1 MAKSNRTIFQ
11 SLSKALNGGYVSPV
25 VSSTTPNYNINQ
37 YNISN
42 DDVIY
47 RTNSKSDAEIK
58 KLELRQNRL
67 LAHQWYKANLNLAQD
82 AAQGLSGVKLMY
94 RDADLMDMF
103 PEIGA
108 ALDIVTEEACCL
120 SDEGKIINVYSN
132 SPRIRAILEDL
143 YANRLDVHTTLPMIC
158 RSMCKYGN
166 EFEMLNL
173 TRDNGVIGWKQLPI
187 YEMERYDIGVRNP
200 YIVPSAY
207 DSNEVNINETTFVWV
222 GKNEYIPYRN
232 WQVAHFRLLYDSIFL
247 PMGTSY
253 LHKAR
258 RHWRMLSMMEDMMLI
273 YRLERSI
280 ERRVYKIFVGNID
293 DADVPQF
300 INQIANNFKRT
311 PIIDPTTGQLD
322 LRKNFASVDQDLFIP
337 VRDPNAST
345 PIDTLQSAQNLTAI
359 DDIKYIQMKVL
370 SALRIPKPFLNFEE
384 QTGDGKNLSL
394 LDIRFAKTINRIQQA
409 LIMELT
415 KIGMIH
421 LYLLGFQDDLNNF
434 TITMNNPSSQVEMMN
449 IENLAKKIDV
459 VRNAVSDS
467 GNGIPVLSWTRA
479 LKQILKMSDD
489 EITQNLEEIRLEK
502 ALSGELLKT
511 WDIIKRTRIFD
522 PIDRIYGEPDAEYT
536 NTPPGQDMAQGEGGS
551 AGGGGGFMPDMGEA
565 PGGDLDLEG
574 DGDLSGAEGSMDMD
588 AASQEEGGSMDDTQN
603 PIGEAILTKM
613 KNKLLKETKRV
624 KQKELVNSSKPS
636 FFDLY
641 KKRMIMQTNEEKS
654 KTKNVSLLDKN
665 FIINEEINGMLN
677 NLDNSLLDNDFE
689 DILKEKP
696 TKLE

>member
-37 YNISN
+37 YSISN

-536 NTPPGQDMAQGEGGS
+536 NTPPGQDMAQGEGGP

-565 PGGDLDLEG
+565 PAGDLDLEG
-574 DGDLSGAEGSMDMD
+574 DGDLSGAEGNMDMD

-603 PIGEAILTKM
+603 PIGEAILAKM

-624 KQKELVNSSKPS
+624 KQKELMNSSKPS

-641 KKRMIMQTNEEKS
+641 KKRMLMQTNEEKS

-677 NLDNSLLDNDFE
+677 NLDNSLSYDDFD
-689 DILKEKP
+689 DIIKEKP

>member
-536 NTPPGQDMAQGEGGS
+536 NTPPGQDMAQGEGGP

-603 PIGEAILTKM
+603 PIGEAILAKM

-624 KQKELVNSSKPS
+624 KQKELMNSSKPS

-677 NLDNSLLDNDFE
+677 NLDNSLSYDDFD
-689 DILKEKP
+689 DIIKEKP

>member
-536 NTPPGQDMAQGEGGS
+536 NTPPGQDMAQGEGGP

-677 NLDNSLLDNDFE
+677 NLDNSLSYDDFD
-689 DILKEKP
+689 DIIKEKP

>member
-536 NTPPGQDMAQGEGGS
+536 NTPPGQDMAQGEGGP

-574 DGDLSGAEGSMDMD
+574 DGDLSGAEGNMDMD

-677 NLDNSLLDNDFE
+677 NLDNSLSYDDFD
-689 DILKEKP
+689 DIIKEKP

>member
-37 YNISN
+37 YSISN

-384 QTGDGKNLSL
+384 QAGDGKNLSL

-536 NTPPGQDMAQGEGGS
+536 NTPPGQDMAQGEGGP

-677 NLDNSLLDNDFE
+677 NLDNSLSYDDFD
-689 DILKEKP
+689 DIIMEKP

>member
-536 NTPPGQDMAQGEGGS
+536 NTPPGQDMAQGEGGP
-551 AGGGGGFMPDMGEA
+551 AGVGGGFMPDIGEA

-603 PIGEAILTKM
+603 PIGEAILAKM

-624 KQKELVNSSKPS
+624 KQKELMNSSKPS

-677 NLDNSLLDNDFE
+677 NLDNSLLYDDFD
-689 DILKEKP
+689 DIIKEKP

>member
-449 IENLAKKIDV
+449 IENLTSPFLDK
-459 VRNAVSDS
+459 
-467 GNGIPVLSWTRA
+467 GIET
-479 LKQILKMSDD
+479 
-489 EITQNLEEIRLEK
+489 NLE
-502 ALSGELLKT
+502 
-511 WDIIKRTRIFD
+511 D
-522 PIDRIYGEPDAEYT
+522 
-536 NTPPGQDMAQGEGGS
+536 
-551 AGGGGGFMPDMGEA
+551 
-565 PGGDLDLEG
+565 
-574 DGDLSGAEGSMDMD
+574 
-588 AASQEEGGSMDDTQN
+588 
-603 PIGEAILTKM
+603 
-613 KNKLLKETKRV
+613 V
-624 KQKELVNSSKPS
+624 
-636 FFDLY
+636 
-641 KKRMIMQTNEEKS
+641 
-654 KTKNVSLLDKN
+654 
-665 FIINEEINGMLN
+665 
-677 NLDNSLLDNDFE
+677 
-689 DILKEKP
+689 
-696 TKLE
+696 

>member
-384 QTGDGKNLSL
+384 QAGDGKNLSL

-449 IENLAKKIDV
+449 IENLTKKIDV

-536 NTPPGQDMAQGEGGS
+536 NTPPGQDMAQGEGGP

-574 DGDLSGAEGSMDMD
+574 DGDLSGAEGNMDMD

-603 PIGEAILTKM
+603 PIGEAILAKM

-624 KQKELVNSSKPS
+624 KQKELMNSSKPS

-641 KKRMIMQTNEEKS
+641 KKRMIIQTNEEKS

-677 NLDNSLLDNDFE
+677 NLDNSLSYDDFD
-689 DILKEKP
+689 DIIKEKP

>member
-536 NTPPGQDMAQGEGGS
+536 NTPPGQDMAQGEGGP

>member
-25 VSSTTPNYNINQ
+25 VSSTTSNYNINQ

-173 TRDNGVIGWKQLPI
+173 TRDNGVVGWKQLPI

-536 NTPPGQDMAQGEGGS
+536 NTPPGQDMAQGEGGP
-551 AGGGGGFMPDMGEA
+551 AGGGGFMSDMGEA

-574 DGDLSGAEGSMDMD
+574 DGDLSGSEGNMDID
-588 AASQEEGGSMDDTQN
+588 AASQEEGGTMDDTQN
-603 PIGEAILTKM
+603 PIGEAILAKM

-624 KQKELVNSSKPS
+624 KQKELMNSSKSS

-641 KKRMIMQTNEEKS
+641 KKRMLIQSNEEKS
-654 KTKNVSLLDKN
+654 KIKNVSLLDKN

-677 NLDNSLLDNDFE
+677 NLDSSLLDNDFE
-689 DILKEKP
+689 DIIKEKP